1 MKFVQYSILLIICVL
16 WACTKQEVDYSSTEA
31 CQLTEGELPVGKAAL
46 LASRINNLQEF
57 KSLVRVEY
65 LNGSV
70 LVNSADQAI
79 NRVRIEQ
86 CANGKKII
94 SILESGLSQGDISAA
109 KEGNFWDKLSL
120 LFRSPY
126 TIRHRKELKFIQ
138 ILARR
143 RYDLFGA
150 TDVAFYD
157 LAEQSVKKIKLKQL
171 AYLNPKDGN
180 EKGYINSFNH
190 VTAQALITSIYNK
203 EFADFIADVHERHN
217 MPEIIHGRFS
227 ETQLKDPNNNPVD
240 NYVDM
245 LNNEWGQLIGNKLKI
260 KYKLNKKTRW
270 SPELLTAYLNDIQQF
285 YVWTFDIEMEPFRT
299 DEDVIQLFS
308 NKLNVVLSGEVDD

>member
-1 MKFVQYSILLIICVL
+1 MKFNRYSILLIIGFL
-16 WACTKQEVDYSSTEA
+16 WACAEQEIEYSSTEI
-31 CQLTEGELPVGKAAL
+31 CQLTDGKLQVGRGAL
-46 LASRINNLQEF
+46 LASRIGDLQEF

-65 LNGSV
+65 LNG
-70 LVNSADQAI
+70 LVPTDSADEAI
-79 NRVRIEQ
+79 DRVQIEQ
-86 CANGKKII
+86 CTNGKKVI
-94 SILESGLSQGDISAA
+94 STLESGLSQEDISAA
-109 KEGNFWDKLSL
+109 KNGSVWKKLGL
-120 LFRSPY
+120 LIRSPY
-126 TIRHRKELKFIQ
+126 TIIHRTELQYIN

-157 LAEQSVKKIKLKQL
+157 LAEQSVKKIKIKQL
-171 AYLNPKDGN
+171 AYLNPRDSS

-203 EFADFIADVHERHN
+203 EIADFIADVHERHN

-227 ETQLKDPNNNPVD
+227 ETQLNDPNNNPVD

-260 KYKLNKKTRW
+260 KYKLNTKTKW
-270 SPELLTAYLNDIQQF
+270 SPELLTTYLNDIQQF
-285 YVWTFDIEMEPFRT
+285 YVWTFDIEMKPFRT
-299 DEDVIQLFS
+299 EEDVIQLFS
-308 NKLNVVLSGEVDD
+308 NKLNVVLSGEFDD